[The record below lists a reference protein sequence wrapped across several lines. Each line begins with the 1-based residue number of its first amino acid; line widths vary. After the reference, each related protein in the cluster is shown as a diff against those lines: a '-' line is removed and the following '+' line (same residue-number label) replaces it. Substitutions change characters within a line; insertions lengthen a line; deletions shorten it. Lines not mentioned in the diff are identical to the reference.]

1 MIDFLDL
8 YGTNDLVWAKVRPD
22 AIIPSKDEENM
33 GRDVYACFED
43 DYMII
48 PAHTTML
55 IPTGVACAMSSRYG
69 IRLRDRGSNGSK
81 GIHVNAGSVDSGY
94 RGEIFVAWG
103 NTNEQDVVLSKLTEG
118 ELYERGIDIDN
129 IIYYPYTKA
138 ICQAE
143 VVIVPVMEDVE
154 VSYEELQAIPSKRG
168 TGALGSSGK

>member
-1 MIDFLDL
+1 MIDLNR
-8 YGTNDLVWAKVRPD
+8 TNKLLWAKVRPE
-22 AIIPSKDEENM
+22 AIIPTKDEENM

-48 PAHTTML
+48 PAHTTQL
-55 IPTGVACAMSSRYG
+55 VPTGVACAMSSSYG

-81 GIHVNAGSVDSGY
+81 GIHVNAGSVDSSY
-94 RGEIFVAWG
+94 RGSIFVAWD
-103 NTNEQDVVLSKLTEG
+103 NTNEKDVVLSKLTEG

-143 VVIVPVMEDVE
+143 VVVVPVMEDE
-154 VSYEELQAIPSKRG
+154 EISYEELAAIPSKRG